1 MSVTARSA
9 ILRGQRAWATRRGH
23 APDRRGYLPH
33 VALNLYSSLSEQAR
47 SAFERGA
54 GGETTDCP
62 ARGGRRG
69 RPAKM
74 RALHSSSALVV
85 NVFDY
90 WTPRDKAILSKSL
103 GLHRK
108 VDTVAFEAQRETGLP
123 GTPPNLDLEL
133 VLKDGSVVAIE
144 SKFTE
149 WLTPQPKNGKAFQS
163 KYFTAGKLHWTARG
177 LPGCQTLAEGLDR
190 GKKSYRYLHAGQLLK
205 HALGLAAHH
214 GDKFSLLYLY
224 FDTTGAEAERHR
236 AELADFS
243 EHLDRQIRFSAMTY
257 QQLFGN
263 LRRLAGP
270 DHEPYLAYLGE
281 RYFEA
286 AA

>member
-1 MSVTARSA
+1 
-9 ILRGQRAWATRRGH
+9 
-23 APDRRGYLPH
+23 LPSRP
-33 VALNLYSSLSEQAR
+33 N
-47 SAFERGA
+47 
-54 GGETTDCP
+54 
-62 ARGGRRG
+62 G
-69 RPAKM
+69 RPAC
-74 RALHSSSALVV
+74 RA
-85 NVFDY
+85 
-90 WTPRDKAILSKSL
+90 
-103 GLHRK
+103 
-108 VDTVAFEAQRETGLP
+108 
-123 GTPPNLDLEL
+123 PNLDLEL

-224 FDTTGAEAERHR
+224 FDSTGPEAERHR
-236 AELADFS
+236 TELADFS
-243 EHLDRQIRFSAMTY
+243 EYLDRHIRFSAMTY